1 MGPPAEFGAAK
12 RSQRDQRPRGG
23 RLPSPPAP
31 GLETRG
37 GPGGRPAPTGCL
49 VAGRASPRERGRC
62 PMIPVM
68 RPWLGNEEAEAA
80 AEGVA
85 SGRVAQGPRV
95 REVEDAL
102 AAASGTP
109 HARAVSPCT

>member
-37 GPGGRPAPTGCL
+37 GPGRRPAPTGCL

-62 PMIPVM
+62 PMIPVLK
-68 RPWLGNEEAEAA
+68 PWLGDEEAEAA
-80 AEGVA
+80 ADAVA
-85 SGRVAQGPRV
+85 SCSVAQRPRV
-95 REVEDAL
+95 RELQDAL
-102 AAASGTP
+102 TAGIRRSHT
-109 HARAVSPCT
+109 VVLTS